1 VYLLHKFLS
10 EARLDDIRR
19 DAERA
24 ALRGRVP
31 RRRAASVPVEF
42 AVTIRYASGDDAVA
56 LERLAALDCRPVP
69 APPVLV
75 VEVEDQLSA
84 ALSLSDGATIADP
97 FRPTAG
103 LLQLLVTRAVQLRRS
118 GRARGRRRRGGR
130 RTAQVTTARP

>member
-1 VYLLHKFLS
+1 VYLLHRFLS

-24 ALRGRVP
+24 ARHGRVP
-31 RRRAASVPVEF
+31 RRRPAPVPAEF

-69 APPVLV
+69 AAPVLV
-75 VEVEDQLSA
+75 AEVEDQLTV

-97 FRPTAG
+97 FRPTSG
-103 LLQLLVTRAVQLRRS
+103 LLQLLVTRAVQLRRTD
-118 GRARGRRRRGGR
+118 RPRGRRRGGR
-130 RTAQVTTARP
+130 RAAQVTTVRL